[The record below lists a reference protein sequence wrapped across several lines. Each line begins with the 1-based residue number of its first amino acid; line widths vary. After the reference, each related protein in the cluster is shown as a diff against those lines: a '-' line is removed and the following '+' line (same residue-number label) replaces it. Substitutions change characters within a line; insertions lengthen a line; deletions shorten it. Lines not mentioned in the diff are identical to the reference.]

1 MKAKR
6 KVGWQR
12 MRWLDSNTNLM
23 GINLSKRWEIMEDK
37 HSMRSQRFGHDLVTE
52 QQQQEYVKLR
62 L

>member
-1 MKAKR
+1 
-6 KVGWQR
+6 

-52 QQQQEYVKLR
+52 QQQQEYVKLI